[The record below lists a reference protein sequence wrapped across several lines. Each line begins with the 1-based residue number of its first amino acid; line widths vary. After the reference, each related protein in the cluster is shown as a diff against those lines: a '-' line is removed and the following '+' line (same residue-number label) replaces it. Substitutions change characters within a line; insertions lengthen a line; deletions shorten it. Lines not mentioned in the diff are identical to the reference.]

1 MSFAIFQWPLIL
13 FPWSQLLLH
22 CSHSSVDQEMAYAWF
37 CMWHAVMCSQVYLLH
52 ASLCVPSFSYY
63 CFFNLKQTCLYYQE
77 VPMVP
82 HVHGTMASVE
92 RGIGRENSKDFFLFF
107 LFSFCSCFQLIPDIN
122 CPGSHVA
129 VLWLLQCMRGRKE
142 RKAPITY
149 NILYTSTGKK
159 SCILPL

>member
-1 MSFAIFQWPLIL
+1 MILYVTCSYVLSGLPLACFTLRSIIFLLFFLQLVANMSVLPGSSHGAT
-13 FPWSQLLLH
+13 
-22 CSHSSVDQEMAYAWF
+22 CSWDNGF
-37 CMWHAVMCSQVYLLH
+37 CG
-52 ASLCVPSFSYY
+52 
-63 CFFNLKQTCLYYQE
+63 K
-77 VPMVP
+77 
-82 HVHGTMASVE
+82 
-92 RGIGRENSKDFFLFF
+92 RGRENSKDFFLFF

-149 NILYTSTGKK
+149 NILYTSKGKK